1 MGRFTMNGKA
11 VMLNEKFVEYN
22 NGALSLYVRGD
33 HFPYSNYEPPNP
45 STQNYNNSYFL
56 ALSSESN
63 TATVDYGDGNVV
75 NYTFKSNQLLF
86 TASTI
91 TENTTTQSRHN
102 YANTIEGDRLIRI
115 RFGKPDKIYSIKTQ
129 YVSLYGEFPSEVS
142 NLKSLS
148 EIVVN
153 QSNLTKIPVSMA
165 SLPSLKKLTLSAI
178 GTAISNRIP
187 DEFLSLKLENFIC
200 AASVNF
206 SDVNASNL
214 VNFLNSQNATT
225 LKYLKIDSCNMTSMP
240 DEITNL
246 AVLEE
251 FHFGSLNL
259 FERMPGQINSL
270 TSLKFLNPAAGITVA
285 PYFKYW
291 SSVENLINLTT
302 ISCGFASNLETYLP
316 EGLKSCTKLKVLTI
330 MGTYDTKVRID
341 EFINNFYDFILANA
355 SKSGANTLPFRGIT
369 LDCRGGS
376 STGTFQQPAGYISGS
391 SDGAPITPRERLWLL
406 VNQYGHTITYTA

>member
-1 MGRFTMNGKA
+1 MNGKA

-129 YVSLYGEFPSEVS
+129 YVSLYGEFPAEVS

-148 EIVVN
+148 EIFVN

-165 SLPSLKKLTLSAI
+165 SLPSLKKLTLSVI

-187 DEFLSLKLENFIC
+187 DEFLSLKLESFIC
-200 AASVNF
+200 AGSVNF
-206 SDVNASNL
+206 SDIYSSNL
-214 VNFLNSQNATT
+214 VSFLTSSNAST
-225 LKYLKIDSCNMTSMP
+225 LKQFKIDSCSMSTMP
-240 DEITNL
+240 DEISNL
-246 AVLEE
+246 IALED

-259 FERMPGQINSL
+259 FETMPVQVNSL
-270 TSLKFLNPAAGITVA
+270 TSLKILNPAAGITVA

-291 SSVENLINLTT
+291 SSVSNLTNLTT
-302 ISCGFASNLETYLP
+302 ILCVLASNLETSLP
-316 EGLKSCTKLKVLTI
+316 QDLNKCTNLKVLTI
-330 MGTYDTKVRID
+330 WGTYDTKVKID
-341 EFINNFYDFILANA
+341 KFINNFYDFIAANA
-355 SKSGANTLPFRGIT
+355 SKSGVNTLPFRGIT

-376 STGTFQQPAGYISGS
+376 PTGTYQQPSGYISGS
-391 SDGAPITPRERLWLL
+391 NDGTPLTPRERLWLL